1 MSTPFGN
8 LSRPRRVAPTLKNP
22 GRSRRVNPTL
32 GKFLVVVLDGPGSYV
47 FDYFPTEIRTNS
59 RANWSAQDTIHG
71 VKPLQY
77 ANREPKRINVDDLW
91 LDGTLKN
98 RSIRQDIQELLSLQ
112 EETERGTPPILGVVY
127 GDYQQRVVLEEID
140 IRETLFLRPG
150 EPSRALVSLT
160 LIEVQAEDS
169 RKPRLLRREGA

>member
-8 LSRPRRVAPTLKNP
+8 LGRPRRVT
-22 GRSRRVNPTL
+22 PTL
-32 GKFLVVVLDGPGSYV
+32 GKFLLIVLDGPGAYV
-47 FDYFPTEIRTNS
+47 FEYFPTEIKTNS

-77 ANREPKRINVDDLW
+77 INREPRRISVDDLW

-98 RSIRQDIQELLSLQ
+98 RSIRRDIKELLALQ

-150 EPSRALVSLT
+150 EPVRALVSMT
-160 LIEVQAEDS
+160 LVEVQADDS
-169 RKPRLLRREGA
+169 RKLKLRRRSTA